1 MDGIKIFL
9 VILVFFVCIVNKGGI
24 LDSFKPSVDYPTLNY
39 PHDFDNIELPDPTR
53 SNLYMC
59 KDKND
64 MIGSCHGQGVSQR
77 LFDIYDDMSY
87 GCPTNW
93 LTPGNSI
100 YR

>member
-1 MDGIKIFL
+1 MDSVKIFL
-9 VILVFFVCIVNKGGI
+9 VILVIFVCMINGGSI
-24 LDSFKPSVDYPTLNY
+24 IDTFKPSTNY
-39 PHDFDNIELPDPTR
+39 PHDFDNIHIADR
-53 SNLYMC
+53 SNKYMC
-59 KDKND
+59 KDEND
-64 MIGSCHGQGVSQR
+64 VPFSCHGQGVSQR

>member
-1 MDGIKIFL
+1 
-9 VILVFFVCIVNKGGI
+9 
-24 LDSFKPSVDYPTLNY
+24 
-39 PHDFDNIELPDPTR
+39 
-53 SNLYMC
+53 MC
-59 KDKND
+59 KDEND
-64 MIGSCHGQGVSQR
+64 VPFSCHGQGVSQR

>member
-1 MDGIKIFL
+1 MDSVKIFL
-9 VILVFFVCIVNKGGI
+9 VILVIFVCVINGGSI
-24 LDSFKPSVDYPTLNY
+24 IDTFTPHYPR
-39 PHDFDNIELPDPTR
+39 DFENIHIADR
-53 SNLYMC
+53 SNKYMC
-59 KDKND
+59 KDEND
-64 MIGSCHGQGVSQR
+64 VPFSCHGQGVSQR

>member
-1 MDGIKIFL
+1 MNGIKIFL
-9 VILVFFVCIVNKGGI
+9 VILVIFVCMINGGSIINK
-24 LDSFKPSVDYPTLNY
+24 FTPNY
-39 PHDFDNIELPDPTR
+39 PHDFKNIELPDPTR

-59 KDKND
+59 KDEND
-64 MIGSCHGQGVSQR
+64 MPFSCHGQGVSQR
-77 LFDIYDDMSY
+77 LFDIYDNMSY

>member
-1 MDGIKIFL
+1 MDSVKIFL
-9 VILVFFVCIVNKGGI
+9 VILVFFVCVINGSRI
-24 LDSFKPSVDYPTLNY
+24 IDTFKPSNY

-64 MIGSCHGQGVSQR
+64 IIGSCHGQGVSQR